1 MSDHTHYIDD
11 PSARPQ
17 TVTSFEICGETSG
30 GDIWRRHLGETSGGD
45 IWKETSG
52 RYLGASGR
60 HLGILEA
67 REVSWRKKLLKV
79 LCFTVFEVATD
90 RFV

>member
-1 MSDHTHYIDD
+1 MQK
-11 PSARPQ
+11 A
-17 TVTSFEICGETSG
+17 CG
-30 GDIWRRHLGETSGGD
+30 GDIWRRHLGEISGGD

-67 REVSWRKKLLKV
+67 RVVYWRKNMLNMLIFIGKN
-79 LCFTVFEVATD
+79 VATD

>member
-1 MSDHTHYIDD
+1 ME
-11 PSARPQ
+11 A
-17 TVTSFEICGETSG
+17 SG
-30 GDIWRRHLGETSGGD
+30 GDIWRRHLVRHLGD
-45 IWKETSG
+45 MWKETSG

-79 LCFTVFEVATD
+79 LCFTVCEVATD